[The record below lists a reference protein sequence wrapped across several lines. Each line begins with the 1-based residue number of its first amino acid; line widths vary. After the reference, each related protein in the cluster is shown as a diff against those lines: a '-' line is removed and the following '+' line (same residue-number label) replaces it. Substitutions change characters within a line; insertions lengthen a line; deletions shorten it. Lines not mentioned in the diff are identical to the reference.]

1 MTRSKEPEVIKL
13 AACLQEFEAIM
24 LNYRQRLQA
33 ELQAEKEGDNY
44 PWLISGLTRQIA
56 WLEAVHT
63 MVDEELWEQMI
74 MLANMSQSLSHRRTR
89 RMF

>member
-1 MTRSKEPEVIKL
+1 MTRSKEPEVMQM
-13 AACLQEFEAIM
+13 ADVLQEFEAIM
-24 LNYRQRLQA
+24 LSYTQHLEA
-33 ELQAEKEGDNY
+33 ELRAEQEGEAY

-56 WLEAVHT
+56 WLKAVHT
-63 MVDEELWEQMI
+63 IVDEELWDQMI